1 MFTSFRFGTCIENP
15 KKEEKMTTFC
25 FVIGAIFLLL
35 ASIFRVPKTYL
46 GLADSLLSGRF
57 KGEDEHGNSIPIT
70 LPYKEGLHLKFP
82 WWKIELYKRE
92 TLSRPF
98 EPRKYQSGSLNNDDE
113 GTTVIVSGVMQYRL
127 SDVALFRYAE
137 VDESAIFSGLDAEI
151 DNILAKSIAP
161 LPFDK
166 VVGMKAQLSEELTRH
181 FNKPW
186 TNAEGYERIVGG
198 KRLTNSEVGYGIE
211 VVKVNLN
218 PIEMPEDIENERNKR
233 KIENIQRQ
241 YQSTEWAH
249 IQNMM
254 SQMKKTFPEI
264 KDGDLLE
271 AVQIWQGQYT
281 DRKHDSQRIKID
293 GIQELASIIR
303 LMLERK

>member
-1 MFTSFRFGTCIENP
+1 
-15 KKEEKMTTFC
+15 
-25 FVIGAIFLLL
+25 
-35 ASIFRVPKTYL
+35 
-46 GLADSLLSGRF
+46 
-57 KGEDEHGNSIPIT
+57 
-70 LPYKEGLHLKFP
+70 
-82 WWKIELYKRE
+82 
-92 TLSRPF
+92 
-98 EPRKYQSGSLNNDDE
+98 
-113 GTTVIVSGVMQYRL
+113 
-127 SDVALFRYAE
+127 
-137 VDESAIFSGLDAEI
+137 
-151 DNILAKSIAP
+151 
-161 LPFDK
+161 
-166 VVGMKAQLSEELTRH
+166 MKAQLSEELTRH

-218 PIEMPEDIENERNKR
+218 PIEMPEDIENERNRR